1 MISMQLCGHR
11 KAAMAA
17 MSEWIDR
24 RHCRRL
30 RHCLGHRKL
39 GRRLA
44 AMTPAGTPRGG
55 HFSGGP
61 GAHIGA
67 DVEKCLEVAAVAGLI
82 RALECRKINSRL
94 GRPFTQAVVGANLQN
109 DLLLA
114 IRNLD

>member
-44 AMTPAGTPRGG
+44 AMTPAGTPRGDISLEG
-55 HFSGGP
+55 LGPISGP
-61 GAHIGA
+61 MSRSVSKLRLSLASSALSNAERSTPDWA
-67 DVEKCLEVAAVAGLI
+67 DHSPK
-82 RALECRKINSRL
+82 R
-94 GRPFTQAVVGANLQN
+94 
-109 DLLLA
+109 
-114 IRNLD
+114 